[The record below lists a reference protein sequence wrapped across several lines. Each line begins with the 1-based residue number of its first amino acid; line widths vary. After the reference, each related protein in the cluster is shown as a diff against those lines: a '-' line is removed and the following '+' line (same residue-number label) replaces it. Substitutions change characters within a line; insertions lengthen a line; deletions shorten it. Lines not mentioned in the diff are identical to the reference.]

1 MVALVNHI
9 IAKSNYVRIFMS
21 AAITERAETVRRFN
35 RFYTHQIGALQEH
48 LLKAEFSLTEA
59 RILYEL
65 GASVGLKSS
74 DLCQMLSLD
83 AGYVSR
89 VIGGFE
95 KKGLIGRT
103 RSASDGRASQIRLT
117 DPGRTVLASL
127 EQAAREEVVLMLQG
141 LPEPQQEQLTQAMKR
156 IQTLLGDRDPSYLLR
171 DPVAGDMGIVVQQ
184 QAQLYSRE
192 YGWNSEFEALVAEIV
207 AKYLREFDPSCERC
221 WIAEKDGKVIG
232 SVFVV
237 RHDETT
243 AKLRMLYVDASA
255 RGMGI
260 GNRLLEESL
269 RFARHAGYKSMI
281 LWTTSVLCDARKL
294 YQKAG
299 FQWVEEEQVH
309 SFGKDLVSQTWARDL

>member
-232 SVFVV
+232 SIFVV

-269 RFARHAGYKSMI
+269 RFARHAGYKRMI

-299 FQWVEEEQVH
+299 FQLVEEERVH
-309 SFGKDLVSQTWARDL
+309 SFGNDLVSQTWARDL